1 MQILRNVTGHRPND
15 GPRPGSHID
24 KIIQYQEDKINE
36 IPKYGRIFFVVK
48 SPKLLHSRGPNGSR
62 AKSPAPQG
70 PTDRGR
76 PQHLGDH
83 PTGNA
88 VPGCPPPLGALIRTP
103 REGCPDRDPRRER
116 RPRRSCRRRRH
127 LDGWQ
132 IEEPAPK
139 ENTSLRT
146 SAHTGVVTEGNACG
160 AIPEIKRNLPLVV
173 PAKSR
178 GLPRP
183 YGPRNDV
190 FFFIKIA
197 PRREPGGFG
206 VT

>member
-15 GPRPGSHID
+15 GPRPGSYID

-88 VPGCPPPLGALIRTP
+88 VPGCPLPLDALIRTP
-103 REGCPDRDPRRER
+103 REGWPYRDPRRER
-116 RPRRSCRRRRH
+116 RPRRSLRNKACRDTRPRVSPTLGRV
-127 LDGWQ
+127 DPDTPGGV
-132 IEEPAPK
+132 
-139 ENTSLRT
+139 SLR
-146 SAHTGVVTEGNACG
+146 
-160 AIPEIKRNLPLVV
+160 EIT
-173 PAKSR
+173 
-178 GLPRP
+178 
-183 YGPRNDV
+183 
-190 FFFIKIA
+190 KIA